1 MPKTSKELLDH
12 VERPSLLDG
21 LLLSHKN
28 LTPQTLESKQQTY
41 VNLKERP
48 SFTPLPKSQAL
59 GKVKEFL
66 KVMAKANR
74 DLELRAQVNPSSNY
88 DVEVLNGDEKEYI
101 EMDLLL
107 GVADLHSDEAV
118 TAAEASMS
126 GFQPAIAS
134 ASSYS
139 SDSEDC
145 YIDSDDNGGDKNN
158 SGNTT
163 FKYNSKSTRHHTDI
177 NELSSEA
184 KRNKRPK
191 VVMLD

>member
-1 MPKTSKELLDH
+1 M
-12 VERPSLLDG
+12 
-21 LLLSHKN
+21 
-28 LTPQTLESKQQTY
+28 
-41 VNLKERP
+41 
-48 SFTPLPKSQAL
+48 
-59 GKVKEFL
+59 
-66 KVMAKANR
+66 
-74 DLELRAQVNPSSNY
+74 
-88 DVEVLNGDEKEYI
+88 
-101 EMDLLL
+101 

-145 YIDSDDNGGDKNN
+145 YLDSDDNGGENNN
-158 SGNTT
+158 SSNTT

>member
-1 MPKTSKELLDH
+1 MPKISKELLDH

-21 LLLSHKN
+21 LLLSRKN
-28 LTPQTLESKQQTY
+28 LTPQTLESKHQTY

-88 DVEVLNGDEKEYI
+88 DVEVLNDDEKEYI

-139 SDSEDC
+139 SDSEDS
-145 YIDSDDNGGDKNN
+145 YLDSDDNGGENYN
-158 SGNTT
+158 SSNTT